1 MKPSGLIYSG
11 MNKFKEKVRKW
22 INGILLD
29 THNYYSCYLPENI
42 NFFLSHFLKLFF
54 SGIKIDSDQLN
65 IFKQLP
71 GNAIVI
77 YASKFKSNFEFLFAY
92 ACYKEMG
99 LPFPEIGFDY
109 NASIWQQ
116 TSRKLRMIVSCLDY
130 YFQNKSFPDPY
141 KNGYIKEE
149 LLKGKSAFLSLVKDK
164 PFYKRFAKDKT
175 DPIAYLLELQ
185 KTTER
190 PIYIIPQIM
199 SFGKSPIRTT
209 NPLTDIVFG
218 TAYKAGR
225 IRKIV
230 TLFKYPEKIIV
241 ELSEPINLKQ
251 FMESKDKEVYGIQ
264 YLSLLLRR
272 NLLLQLNRH
281 RQTIIG
287 PALKSPAE
295 LKESILASPRFTVF
309 LETYSKSRK
318 TTIDEVR
325 KEVEKYLDEI
335 AAKYNNSVIRVIAAL
350 VGWIVNT
357 MFDGYTINT
366 DGLNKVKNM
375 SLKGPLILIPCHKSH
390 IDYLILSYLLYNN
403 NMPSPHIA
411 AGKNLSFW
419 PMGPLFRAS
428 GAFFIRRT
436 LGGAALYLRVFSEY
450 IYKLLE
456 EGFNIEF
463 FIEGGRSRT
472 GKLILPKL
480 GFLSILLEAYKKG
493 ACKDLIFV
501 PIFIGYD
508 RVIEEGSYL
517 DELEGGQKEPENL
530 FQLIK
535 AGKLLKK
542 KYGKIY
548 IQFNESISLN
558 EFLAD
563 RDIPLKSMTSKEQ
576 NAFCRNLGYRMI
588 NAINDASVVTP
599 FSLTASAILNCTKNR
614 FTYENILS
622 DIETYIKYLSY
633 QETKISDTLI
643 SDYKRAIELVFES
656 YIQRKFIEPVYH
668 GKTSDPQSSEFFV
681 NINKRPA
688 IEYYKNNSISHFIP
702 AAISAIEILKIESFQ
717 FQASDL
723 HAGYAFLQNFF
734 KYEFAYDVDKTTEYF
749 VRKSIKVFID
759 NAVLVPH
766 EKLPDTY
773 NITSAG
779 LKTLNMFSNFLKPY
793 FESYLVVI
801 KFLGATP
808 KKGLDAKER
817 IKKIQILGSRMYK
830 KNEIKQIE
838 AMSKVNYTN
847 ALDFFGNKGIKDS
860 SNPDKIKYY
869 EDIIN
874 KYLSLLRY
882 AG

>member
-1 MKPSGLIYSG
+1 MKILNGKI
-11 MNKFKEKVRKW
+11 RKW
-22 INGILLD
+22 INSILLD
-29 THNYYSCYLPENI
+29 THNYFTCYLPKTI
-42 NFFLSHFLKLFF
+42 SFFSSNFLKIFY
-54 SGIKIDSDQLN
+54 SGIKIDADQLN
-65 IFKQLP
+65 TIKQLP
-71 GNAIVI
+71 ENAIVI
-77 YASKFKSNFEFLFAY
+77 YVSKYKSNFEFLFAY
-92 ACYKEMG
+92 VRYKEMG

-109 NASIWQQ
+109 NAYIWQP
-116 TSRKLRMIVSCLDY
+116 LPRMLKTIVSYLDY
-130 YFQNKSFPDPY
+130 YFQNKVFPDPY
-141 KNGYIKEE
+141 KSGYIKKE
-149 LLKGKSAFLSLVKDK
+149 LLNGKSAFLSLVKGK
-164 PFYKRFAKDKT
+164 SFYKRFVKDNA
-175 DPIAYLLELQ
+175 DPIEYILELQ
-185 KTTER
+185 KTTEC

-199 SFGKSPIRTT
+199 SFGKNPIRA
-209 NPLTDIVFG
+209 NNSSLADIFFG

-251 FMESKDKEVYGIQ
+251 FIESKNIQEYGVQ
-264 YLSLLLRR
+264 YLSMLLRR
-272 NLLLQLNRH
+272 DLLLQLNRH

-287 PALKSPAE
+287 PALKSPGE
-295 LKESILASPRFTVF
+295 LKDSILANPRFQVF

-318 TTIDEVR
+318 TTVLEVS
-325 KEVEKYLDEI
+325 KEVNKYLDEI
-335 AAKYNNSVIRVIAAL
+335 AAKYNNTVIRIVAACI
-350 VGWIVNT
+350 GWIINT

-403 NMPSPHIA
+403 NMPCPHIA

-419 PMGPLFRAS
+419 PMGPLFRAG

-493 ACKDLIFV
+493 ACKDMIFV

-508 RVIEEGSYL
+508 RVIEESSYL
-517 DELEGGQKEPENL
+517 DELEGGQKEQENF

-535 AGKLLKK
+535 AGRLLKK
-542 KYGKIY
+542 KYGKVY

-563 RDIPLKSMTSKEQ
+563 RDIQLKNMTSKEQ

-588 NAINDASVVTP
+588 NAINDVSVVTP
-599 FSLTASAILNCTKNR
+599 FSLTASAILNCTKKR

-622 DIETYIKYLSY
+622 DIETYIQYLID
-633 QETKISDTLI
+633 QETKLSDTLI
-643 SDYKRAIELVFES
+643 SDYKRAIEQVFES
-656 YIQRKFIEPVYH
+656 YIQRKFIEPVYR
-668 GKTSDPQSSEFFV
+668 GKTSDSKSPEYFV
-681 NINKRPA
+681 NVNKRPA
-688 IEYYKNNSISHFIP
+688 IEYYKNNSISYFIP
-702 AAISAIEILKIESFQ
+702 AAITAIEILKIESLQ

-723 HAGYAFLQNFF
+723 HPGYAFLQNFF
-734 KYEFAYDVDKTTEYF
+734 KYEFAYDVDKTQEYF

-766 EKLPDTY
+766 ERLPDTY
-773 NITSAG
+773 NITSSG
-779 LKTLNMFSNFLKPY
+779 LKKLKLFTNFLKPY

-801 KFLGATP
+801 NFIETNSQ
-808 KKGLDAKER
+808 KGLDAKER
-817 IKKIQILGSRMYK
+817 IKKIQILGNRMYK
-830 KNEIKQIE
+830 KNEIERIE
-838 AMSKVNYTN
+838 ALSKVNYTN

-860 SNPDKIKYY
+860 SSTDKIKYY
-869 EDIIN
+869 KDIIN
-874 KYLSLLRY
+874 KYLSFLQY
-882 AG
+882 TG

>member
-1 MKPSGLIYSG
+1 MKIL
-11 MNKFKEKVRKW
+11 KEKIRKW

-29 THNYYSCYLPENI
+29 THNYFMCYLPENI
-42 NFFLSHFLKLFF
+42 SFFLSHCFKIFF
-54 SGIKIDSDQLN
+54 SGIKIDPEQLN
-65 IFKQLP
+65 IIKQLP
-71 GNAIVI
+71 ENAIVI
-77 YASKFKSNFEFLFAY
+77 YTSKFKSNFEFLFAY
-92 ACYKEMG
+92 IRYKEMG
-99 LPFPEIGFDY
+99 LPFPTIGFDF
-109 NASIWQQ
+109 NAFIWQPLP
-116 TSRKLRMIVSCLDY
+116 RKLRTIVSCLDY

-141 KNGYIKEE
+141 ESGYIKEE
-149 LLKGKSAFLSLVKDK
+149 LLKGKSAFLSLVEEKS
-164 PFYKRFAKDKT
+164 FYKRFIKSET
-175 DPIAYLLELQ
+175 DPIAYLIELQ
-185 KTTER
+185 KITER
-190 PIYIIPQIM
+190 PIYIVPQIM
-199 SFGKSPIRTT
+199 SFGKNPMRAT
-209 NPLTDIVFG
+209 NPLTDIFFG

-225 IRKIV
+225 LRKIA

-251 FMESKDKEVYGIQ
+251 FIESKDMQEYGVQ
-264 YLSLLLRR
+264 YLSLLFKRD
-272 NLLLQLNRH
+272 LLLQLNRH

-287 PALKSPAE
+287 PALKSTVE
-295 LKESILASPRFTVF
+295 LKESILSNPRFQVF

-318 TTIDEVR
+318 TTLLEVR
-325 KEVEKYLDEI
+325 KEVNKHLDEI
-335 AAKYNNSVIRVIAAL
+335 AAKYNNTVIRVVAAFI
-350 VGWIVNT
+350 GWIVNT
-357 MFDGYTINT
+357 MFDGYTVNT
-366 DGLNKVKNM
+366 DGLNKIKNM

-403 NMPSPHIA
+403 NMPCPHIA

-419 PMGPLFRAS
+419 PMGPLFRAG

-456 EGFNIEF
+456 EGFSVEF

-480 GFLSILLEAYKKG
+480 GFLSILLDAYKRG
-493 ACKDLIFV
+493 ACKDMILA

-508 RVIEEGSYL
+508 RVIEESSYL
-517 DELEGGQKEPENL
+517 DELEGGQKEPESF
-530 FQLIK
+530 FQLIR

-548 IQFNESISLN
+548 IQFNEPISLN

-563 RDIPLKSMTSKEQ
+563 RDIQLKSMTSKEQ
-576 NAFCRNLGYRMI
+576 NAFCRNLGYRTI
-588 NAINDASVVTP
+588 NAINDVSVVTP
-599 FSLTASAILNCTKNR
+599 FSLAASAILNCAKKR

-633 QETKISDTLI
+633 QGTKLSDTLI
-643 SDYKRAIELVFES
+643 SDYKRAIEQVFES
-656 YIQRKFIEPVYH
+656 YIQRKFIEPVYR
-668 GKTSDPQSSEFFV
+668 GKTGDPNSSEFYV
-681 NINKRPA
+681 NVNKRPA

-702 AAISAIEILKIESFQ
+702 AAITALEILKIESFQ

-723 HAGYAFLQNFF
+723 HYGYAFLQNFF
-734 KYEFAYDVDKTTEYF
+734 KYEFAYDVDKTPEYF

-766 EKLPDTY
+766 ESLPDTY

-779 LKTLNMFSNFLKPY
+779 LKILKLFTNFLKPY

-801 KFLGATP
+801 GFLGTASQ
-808 KKGLDAKER
+808 KGLDAKER
-817 IKKIQILGSRMYK
+817 IKKIQIMGNRMYK
-830 KNEIKQIE
+830 RNEIERIE
-838 AMSKVNYTN
+838 ALSKVNYIN

-860 SNPDKIKYY
+860 SNTDKIKYY
-869 EDIIN
+869 KDIIN
-874 KYLSLLRY
+874 KYLGFLR
-882 AG
+882 

>member
-1 MKPSGLIYSG
+1 MKVLR
-11 MNKFKEKVRKW
+11 EKINKW

-29 THNYYSCYLPENI
+29 AHNYFICYLPENLS
-42 NFFLSHFLKLFF
+42 FFSSHFLKIFF

-65 IFKQLP
+65 IIKQLP
-71 GNAIVI
+71 ENAIVV
-77 YASKFKSNFEFLFAY
+77 YTSKFKSNFEFLFAY
-92 ACYKEMG
+92 IRYKEMG
-99 LPFPEIGFDY
+99 LPFPVIGFDY
-109 NASIWQQ
+109 NAFIWQPL
-116 TSRKLRMIVSCLDY
+116 TRRLRTVVSYIDY
-130 YFQNKSFPDPY
+130 YFKNKSFPDPY
-141 KNGYIKEE
+141 KSGYIEEE
-149 LLKGKSAFLSLVKDK
+149 LLKGKSAFLSLVKEES
-164 PFYKRFAKDKT
+164 FYKKFVKSET
-175 DPIAYLLELQ
+175 DPIAYLIEIQ
-185 KTTER
+185 RTTDR
-190 PIYIIPQIM
+190 PIYIIPQII
-199 SFGKSPIRTT
+199 SFGKNPIRA
-209 NPLTDIVFG
+209 NNSLADIFFG

-225 IRKIV
+225 LRKIA
-230 TLFKYPEKIIV
+230 TLFKYPGKIIV

-251 FMESKDKEVYGIQ
+251 FIESKDIQEYGIQ
-264 YLSLLLRR
+264 YVSMLLRR
-272 NLLLQLNRH
+272 DLLLQLNRH

-287 PALKSPAE
+287 PALKSTVE
-295 LKESILASPRFTVF
+295 LKESILANPRFQVF

-318 TTIDEVR
+318 TTVQEVS
-325 KEVEKYLDEI
+325 KEVNNYLDEI
-335 AAKYNNSVIRVIAAL
+335 AAKYNNTVIRIVAAFI
-350 VGWIVNT
+350 GWIVNT
-357 MFDGYTINT
+357 MFDGYTVNT
-366 DGLNKVKNM
+366 DGLNKVKNQ

-403 NMPSPHIA
+403 NMPCPHIA

-419 PMGPLFRAS
+419 PMGSLFRAG

-480 GFLSILLEAYKKG
+480 GFLSILLEAFKKG

-508 RVIEEGSYL
+508 RVIEESSYL
-517 DELEGGQKEPENL
+517 DELEGGQKEPENF
-530 FQLIK
+530 FQLLK

-542 KYGKIY
+542 KYGKVY

-563 RDIPLKSMTSKEQ
+563 RDIQLKSMTSKEQ

-599 FSLTASAILNCTKNR
+599 FSLVASAILNCTKKR

-622 DIETYIKYLSY
+622 DVETYIQYLSY
-633 QETKISDTLI
+633 QGTKLSDTLI
-643 SDYKRAIELVFES
+643 SDYKRAVEQVFET
-656 YIQRKFIEPVYH
+656 YIQRKFIEPVYR
-668 GKTSDPQSSEFFV
+668 GKISDPKSSEYFV
-681 NINKRPA
+681 NVNRRPA

-702 AAISAIEILKIESFQ
+702 VAITAIEILKIESFQ

-723 HAGYAFLQNFF
+723 HPGYAFLQNFF
-734 KYEFAYDVDKTTEYF
+734 KYEFAYDVDKTQEYF
-749 VRKSIKVFID
+749 IRKSIKVFID

-779 LKTLNMFSNFLKPY
+779 LKILKLYTNFLKPY

-801 KFLGATP
+801 SFIETTSL
-808 KKGLDAKER
+808 KGLDAKER
-817 IKKIQILGSRMYK
+817 IKKIQILGNRMYK
-830 KNEIKQIE
+830 RNEIERIE
-838 AMSKVNYTN
+838 ALSRVNYTN

-860 SNPDKIKYY
+860 GNTEKIKYY
-869 EDIIN
+869 KDIIN
-874 KYLSLLRY
+874 KYLSFLQY
-882 AG
+882 TG